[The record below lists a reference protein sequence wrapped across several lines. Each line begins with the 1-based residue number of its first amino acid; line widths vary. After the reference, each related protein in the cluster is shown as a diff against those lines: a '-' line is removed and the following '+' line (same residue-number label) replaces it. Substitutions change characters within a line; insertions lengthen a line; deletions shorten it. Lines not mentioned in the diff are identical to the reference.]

1 MGRQR
6 TQCGLR
12 RVGDDTRVGS
22 GPSTSDRQRGQHICW
37 QLGIIRL
44 HDFVECRQAVTQ
56 GHRRP
61 VDPGADAGAFAKMTQ
76 VPQQP
81 VGQVDRRLG
90 MAQQR
95 AAQFDPRLR
104 AFQPETGGVI
114 GRQFPSRLA
123 LAHREGS
130 RTQRTRYP

>member
-44 HDFVECRQAVTQ
+44 HDFVECRQA
-56 GHRRP
+56 
-61 VDPGADAGAFAKMTQ
+61 
-76 VPQQP
+76 
-81 VGQVDRRLG
+81 LG
-90 MAQQR
+90 D
-95 AAQFDPRLR
+95 F
-104 AFQPETGGVI
+104 ESGI
-114 GRQFPSRLA
+114 GMVLGE
-123 LAHREGS
+123 LDL
-130 RTQRTRYP
+130 